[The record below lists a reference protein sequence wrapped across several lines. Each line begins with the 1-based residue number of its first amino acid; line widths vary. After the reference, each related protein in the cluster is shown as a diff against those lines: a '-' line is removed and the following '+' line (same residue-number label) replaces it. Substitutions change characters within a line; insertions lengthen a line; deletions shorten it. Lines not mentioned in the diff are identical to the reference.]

1 MKKKLIMLLVLS
13 VVCFVLLMG
22 CNDSDAVNNETV
34 ATEVESE
41 AVSEVVEEISEE
53 ENGTETSEENSLK
66 TVEEIEYANCADI
79 DEFIKYLE
87 KYDGVVIAYFNFGKE
102 GKPQAIIPNGGYYT
116 ISEDDVIWIIP
127 NNKEVMD
134 VQSITTYY
142 FEIEPSIVGWA
153 IHFYDVGEDQ
163 ETSFVVNYADGTSEE
178 FTLYITVE

>member
-13 VVCFVLLMG
+13 VVCFILLMG

-79 DEFIKYLE
+79 DEFIEYL
-87 KYDGVVIAYFNFGKE
+87 KQYDGVIITNYSFAEE
-102 GKPQAIIPNGGYYT
+102 GRPQVLIPNGGYYT